1 MFCGGRLVVP
11 LSEHNE
17 SRLFFEWRPQGKSP
31 MSEKIQT
38 LVEDFIDDY
47 TELSEMELP
56 VTAQIAEEK
65 CEKKVGRPTSKI
77 PGVIYKKIWYD
88 FPEDLIEEAKMCQLI
103 NKFKTS
109 SALAEAAMREY
120 IQNHK

>member
-1 MFCGGRLVVP
+1 M
-11 LSEHNE
+11 N
-17 SRLFFEWRPQGKSP
+17 KN
-31 MSEKIQT
+31 KQT

-47 TELSEMELP
+47 TELS
-56 VTAQIAEEK
+56 VIVEEK